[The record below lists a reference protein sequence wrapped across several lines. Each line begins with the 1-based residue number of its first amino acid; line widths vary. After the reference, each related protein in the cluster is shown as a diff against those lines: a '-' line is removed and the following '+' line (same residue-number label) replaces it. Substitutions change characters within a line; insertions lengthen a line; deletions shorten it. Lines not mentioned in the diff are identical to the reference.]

1 MPGYNVH
8 IGISDQDEEGHWRW
22 RDGSKLGFTKWAG
35 GQPDDFG
42 GVEDCAIIYNA
53 DDNARYAKLWMDVKC
68 QSNAAYICSYYPN
81 GNAVTTTI
89 NPNSGKLICHIF

>member
-22 RDGSKLGFTKWAG
+22 TDGSKLGFTNWG
-35 GQPDDFG
+35 LNQPDDFG
-42 GVEDCAIIYNA
+42 GRQDCAIIWNL
-53 DDNARYAKLWMDVKC
+53 NSNPNYAKLWMDVEC
-68 QSNAAYICSYYPN
+68 QSTAAYICSYYPN

-89 NPNSGKLICHIF
+89 NPNSGNVK